1 MQSMFVFREDRILIL
16 FSKVD
21 IQMTSCIFSH
31 DSITFHTPHAML
43 SLQPGSSMSRDK
55 IHDASLQS
63 QLQWSVTGERAYL
76 FDDPTATYGLDLPE
90 TI

>member
-1 MQSMFVFREDRILIL
+1 MQSIFVFPEDRILVL

-43 SLQPGSSMSRDK
+43 SLQSGSSMSRDK
-55 IHDASLQS
+55 IHDTSLQS
-63 QLQWSVTGERAYL
+63 EWSITGERAYL
-76 FDDPTATYGLDLPE
+76 FDDPTATYGLGLPE